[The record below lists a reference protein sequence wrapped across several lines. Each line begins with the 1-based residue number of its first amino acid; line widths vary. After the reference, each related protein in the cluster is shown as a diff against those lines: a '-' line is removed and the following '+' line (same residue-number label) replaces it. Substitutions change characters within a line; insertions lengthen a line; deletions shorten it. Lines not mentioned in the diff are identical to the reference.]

1 MGRLLVQAVID
12 GVLTGGVYALMA
24 AGLTLIFGVM
34 DIINIA
40 QGIFVIVGAYLSY
53 VLWLHLGLDPFLGLV
68 ITIPALFVLG
78 VGIEWAFIRR
88 LGSRDRVTMSILVTY
103 AVSLIIE
110 GVLDIIFGTNFVT
123 FRTSY
128 VTSTWHLLGFY
139 LPHIYVFGF
148 LLAAVL
154 LGGIYVL
161 LYRTRFGASVRASL
175 EDRTAAQLIG
185 VNVKRVST
193 ITFGIGV
200 AVTAAG
206 GMVFGSTNAFT
217 ANSSA
222 DLISRLLAIV
232 ILGGLGSMGGAMG
245 AALFM
250 LVLEDVVAV
259 VWSPV
264 WSPVVYF
271 AALVI
276 VLSIRPVGLFGRAAA
291 RAQ

>member
-1 MGRLLVQAVID
+1 MGTQLVQAVID

-24 AGLTLIFGVM
+24 AGLTLVFGVM

-40 QGIFVIVGAYLSY
+40 QGIFVVLGSYLSF
-53 VLWLHLGLDPFLGLV
+53 VLWQDLGIDPFLGLF
-68 ITIPALFVLG
+68 ITIPALFF
-78 VGIEWAFIRR
+78 VGIGVEWAFIRR
-88 LGSRDRVTMSILVTY
+88 LGERDRVTMSILITY

-110 GVLDIIFGTNFVT
+110 GVLDIGFGLNFVQI
-123 FRTSY
+123 RTSY
-128 VTSTWHLLGFY
+128 VTSTWHVFGFY

-148 LLAAVL
+148 ILAVVLLAAL
-154 LGGIYVL
+154 YWI
-161 LYRTRFGASVRASL
+161 LYRSRFGASVRASL
-175 EDRTAAQLIG
+175 QDRTAAQLIG
-185 VNVKRVST
+185 VDVRRVAT

-206 GMVFGSTNAFT
+206 GMVFGATNAFD

-232 ILGGLGSMGGAMG
+232 ILGGLGSVGGALG
-245 AALFM
+245 AAVLM
-250 LVLEDVVAV
+250 LVLEDIVAV
-259 VWSPV
+259 SWSPV

-271 AALVI
+271 AILVI
-276 VLSIRPVGLFGRAAA
+276 VLSIRPVGIFGRSAA

>member
-1 MGRLLVQAVID
+1 VGTQLVQAVID

-24 AGLTLIFGVM
+24 AGLTLIFGVL

-40 QGIFVIVGAYLSY
+40 QGIFVVLGAYLSY
-53 VLWLHLGLDPFLGLV
+53 VLWTDVGVDPFLGLLV
-68 ITIPALFVLG
+68 TIPALFVLG

-88 LGSRDRVTMSILVTY
+88 LGERDRVTMSILVTY

-110 GVLDIIFGTNFVT
+110 GALDIAFGTNVVQLRPSYATSSFFV
-123 FRTSY
+123 F
-128 VTSTWHLLGFY
+128 GFY
-139 LPHIYVFGF
+139 LPHIYVYGF
-148 LLAAVL
+148 VLAVVLLA
-154 LGGIYVL
+154 GIYVL

-175 EDRTAAQLIG
+175 QDRTAARLIG
-185 VNVKRVST
+185 VNVQRVST

-206 GMVFGSTNAFT
+206 GMVFGTTNGFN
-217 ANSSA
+217 ANSGA
-222 DLISRLLAIV
+222 DLISRLLSIV
-232 ILGGLGSMGGAMG
+232 ILGGLGSIGGAMG
-245 AALFM
+245 ASLFM
-250 LVLEDVVAV
+250 VVLEDIVAT

-271 AALVI
+271 AGLLI

>member
-1 MGRLLVQAVID
+1 MRTQLVQAVID

-24 AGLTLIFGVM
+24 AGLTLIFGVL

-40 QGIFVIVGAYLSY
+40 QGIFVVLGSYLSY
-53 VLWLHLGLDPFLGLV
+53 VLWLHLGIDPFLGLF
-68 ITIPALFVLG
+68 ITIPALFFVG
-78 VGIEWAFIRR
+78 VGVEWAFIRR
-88 LGSRDRVTMSILVTY
+88 LGHTDRVTMSILVTY

-110 GVLDIIFGTNFVT
+110 GVLDIAFGTNFVQV
-123 FRTSY
+123 RASY
-128 VTSTWHLLGFY
+128 VTSSWHVFGFY

-148 LLAAVL
+148 LLAVGL
-154 LGGIYVL
+154 LGGIYAL

-175 EDRTAAQLIG
+175 QDRTAAQLIG
-185 VNVKRVST
+185 VNVRRVAT

-206 GMVFGSTNAFT
+206 GMVFGATSAFS

-232 ILGGLGSMGGAMG
+232 ILGGLGSVGGALG
-245 AALFM
+245 AAVFM

-271 AALVI
+271 AALVV